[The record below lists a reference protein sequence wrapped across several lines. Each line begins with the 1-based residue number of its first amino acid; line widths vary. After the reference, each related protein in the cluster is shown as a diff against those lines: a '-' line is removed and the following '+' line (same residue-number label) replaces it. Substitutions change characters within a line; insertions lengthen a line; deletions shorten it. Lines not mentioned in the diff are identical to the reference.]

1 MVKSLRLNILFRLG
15 FFFFLFFGFMKN
27 DDDDDV
33 VILANIIKKQQHCVT
48 GAGNTVLP
56 KIQRDLRS
64 LQAKPSPSK
73 QPGEEPDSQPPA
85 KRKKIDLIFR
95 DVLQASLEDSAKTW
109 PCVTNSECK
118 TVWQGGINIPGL
130 KEEVDQGEAE
140 QGRVTS
146 AEPSTSFC
154 PNCVKLKRRILELEE
169 ELTRLR
175 GEQRDGLAMSEK
187 NPTRNDQSPPHPEQA
202 PIEDFQGML
211 FKFRGTSSC
220 RCPQMY
226 C

>member
-1 MVKSLRLNILFRLG
+1 MR
-15 FFFFLFFGFMKN
+15 
-27 DDDDDV
+27 
-33 VILANIIKKQQHCVT
+33 AKQ
-48 GAGNTVLP
+48 
-56 KIQRDLRS
+56 
-64 LQAKPSPSK
+64 SPSK

-109 PCVTNSECK
+109 PCFTNSECK
-118 TVWQGGINIPGL
+118 TVLQGGINILGL
-130 KEEVDQGEAE
+130 KEEVDHGEVE
-140 QGRVTS
+140 QESVTS

-154 PNCVKLKRRILELEE
+154 PNCVKLKKRILELEE

-175 GEQRDGLAMSEK
+175 GEQQDSLAMTEK

-211 FKFRGTSSC
+211 FKFRGTSLC
-220 RCPQMY
+220 HGP
-226 C
+226 